1 MYITG
6 SIVDFEKRLHQ
17 LPTGQS
23 DFTTGFLVEG
33 SGYSGQ
39 ITAAQLKKWNNEFQ
53 KIGET
58 ILNSEKYYSTPAL
71 SIPTNG

>member
-6 SIVDFEKRLHQ
+6 SILTFESRLHQ
-17 LPTGQS
+17 LPAVTG

-39 ITAAQLKKWNNEFQ
+39 ITKAQLQKWNLEFQ
-53 KIGET
+53 KRGET
-58 ILNSEKYYSTPAL
+58 VLQSEMFYTTPAL
-71 SIPTNG
+71 TISTNG

>member
-6 SIVDFEKRLHQ
+6 SILTFESRLHQ

-23 DFTTGFLVEG
+23 DFNTGFLVEG

-39 ITAAQLKKWNNEFQ
+39 ITKNQLTKWNLEFQ
-53 KIGET
+53 KRGET
-58 ILNSEKYYSTPAL
+58 VLQSEMFYTTPAL
-71 SIPTNG
+71 TISTNG